1 MWLGTG
7 ALLKT
12 ISYRHSSP
20 AFLGDTLQCGRN
32 INAIAPEAG
41 SFDVVLSVRRPD
53 KTVTTSGTATFAIPG
68 RP

>member
-1 MWLGTG
+1 MWLGTE

-20 AFLGDTLQCGRN
+20 AFLGDTLQCGGN
-32 INAIAPEAG
+32 INAIDPEAD
-41 SFDVVLSVRRPD
+41 SLDVELWARRLD